1 METFIKKYK
10 GNICGRVFLQQI
22 CRLKKTVFFIVKCSS
37 NSGHLQ
43 IISEIVS
50 KKIQVQISAI
60 QKNTNLA
67 KLFRST
73 LFRHIL
79 RQILLTKIFHGSK
92 FKKLLRKCFVCI
104 SLSAVVAFF
113 VHYCQIWQKVIEKSP
128 FPRYNKKSQRNLSK
142 KILSW
147 SFSLFKFSQQFDGVL

>member
-22 CRLKKTVFFIVKCSS
+22 CRLKKTVFFVVKCSS

-73 LFRHIL
+73 LFRHICDKFCSQKSFMDQNL
-79 RQILLTKIFHGSK
+79 KSCCENALFVYHCQLLLLSLCIIAKYGR
-92 FKKLLRKCFVCI
+92 KLLKNHLFLDTI
-104 SLSAVVAFF
+104 
-113 VHYCQIWQKVIEKSP
+113 KSHREIYP
-128 FPRYNKKSQRNLSK
+128 KKS
-142 KILSW
+142 
-147 SFSLFKFSQQFDGVL
+147 

>member
-1 METFIKKYK
+1 MWQGLPLVDMQVKKNCFFCSEMFFKQWPFANHFRDCFKKNSSLDFCNSEEYK
-10 GNICGRVFLQQI
+10 
-22 CRLKKTVFFIVKCSS
+22 SS
-37 NSGHLQ
+37 K
-43 IISEIVS
+43 IIPQYL
-50 KKIQVQISAI
+50 IQ
-60 QKNTNLA
+60 TY
-67 KLFRST
+67 
-73 LFRHIL
+73 L

-113 VHYCQIWQKVIEKSP
+113 VYYCQIWQKVIEKSP

-147 SFSLFKFSQQFDGVL
+147 SFSLFKFSQQFGGVS

>member
-10 GNICGRVFLQQI
+10 GNICGRVF
-22 CRLKKTVFFIVKCSS
+22 FFFFFVVKCSS

-50 KKIQVQISAI
+50 KEIQVQISAI

-79 RQILLTKIFHGSK
+79 RQILITKIFHGSK
-92 FKKLLRKCFVCI
+92 FKKLLGKCFVCI
-104 SLSAVVAFF
+104 SLSAVVASF
-113 VHYCQIWQKVIEKSP
+113 VYYCQILP
-128 FPRYNKKSQRNLSK
+128 FPRYNKKSQKNLSK

-147 SFSLFKFSQQFDGVL
+147 SFSLFKFSQQVDGVL